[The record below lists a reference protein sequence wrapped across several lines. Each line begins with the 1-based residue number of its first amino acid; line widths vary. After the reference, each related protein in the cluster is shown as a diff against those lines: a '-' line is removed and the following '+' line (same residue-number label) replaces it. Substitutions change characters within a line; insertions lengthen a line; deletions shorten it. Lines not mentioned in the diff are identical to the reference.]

1 MYKYVKRILDFL
13 ISIILLII
21 LIIPMAIIAII
32 IKIDSKGKIIFKQAR
47 TGYKGKE
54 FNIYKFRTM
63 VEDNEIRNKDGDNE
77 YTKFGKKLKRS
88 SLDELP
94 QLFNII
100 KGDMSII
107 GPRPWIPEYYE
118 NMTDEQRRRC
128 DVLPGIT
135 GLAQVN
141 GRNILNIFQKIDYD
155 LEYVDNYSF
164 PMDMKVMGL
173 TIKAVCSKSGA
184 DQTKQGIREEVN
196 ALKKQNQKPKQKKKA
211 KK

>member
-1 MYKYVKRILDFL
+1 MYKYVKRVLDFL
-13 ISIILLII
+13 ISLILMIILA
-21 LIIPMAIIAII
+21 IPMAIIAII
-32 IKIDSKGKIIFKQAR
+32 IKIDSKGKVIFKQAR

-63 VEDNEIRNKDGDNE
+63 VEDNEIRNRDGDNE

-88 SLDELP
+88 SFDELP
-94 QLFNII
+94 QLLNII
-100 KGDMSII
+100 KGDMSIV

-135 GLAQVN
+135 GLAQAN
-141 GRNILNIFQKIDYD
+141 GRNILDIFQKIDYD

-164 PMDMKVMGL
+164 LMDMKVMGL

-184 DQTKQGIREEVN
+184 DQTKQGIREEIN
-196 ALKKQNQKPKQKKKA
+196 ALKKQKKKA